1 MLFEKRNGLFIGR
14 FHGLYDRPD
23 LVHGFSMRKGGV
35 SSPPYD
41 TLNLGLNT
49 EDGTGA
55 TEENHRRFWNAMFL
69 DSSCS
74 AIPRQVHG
82 DRILAVNDPGIYPDT
97 DALITNRSDLFLVV
111 QTADCL
117 PVFIVDPVKRAI
129 GLVHAG
135 RRGSARQI
143 ASKTVRAMAG
153 EFGSAPE
160 NLEAYLGPSIGPC
173 CYTVGKEVSDEF
185 EPHYIR
191 DGKLD
196 LWHVNSDQLIDAGLH
211 PARIES
217 SRLCTACHHEWF
229 FSHRVSGGKTGRMMG
244 VLALAG

>member
-1 MLFEKRNGLFIGR
+1 
-14 FHGLYDRPD
+14 
-23 LVHGFSMRKGGV
+23 
-35 SSPPYD
+35 
-41 TLNLGLNT
+41 LNLGFNT
-49 EDGTGA
+49 EDEPTS
-55 TEENHRRFWNAMFL
+55 TEENRRRFWNAMFL

-82 DRILAVNDPGIYPDT
+82 DRILAVNAPGIYPDT
-97 DALITNRSDLFLVV
+97 DALITNRSDLSLVV

-117 PVFIVDPVKRAI
+117 PVFLVDPIKRAI

-143 ASKTVRAMAG
+143 ASKTVQAMAV

-160 NLEAYLGPSIGPC
+160 RLEAYLGPSIGPC

-185 EPHYIR
+185 ASKYTQ

-196 LWHVNSDQLIDAGLH
+196 LWRVNSDQLIDAGLN
-211 PARIES
+211 PAQVES

-229 FSHRVSGGKTGRMMG
+229 FSHRISGGKTGRMMG